1 MAAAALLETVDL
13 ILSPAHSQECDGQQA
28 ITHEELEEALKL
40 MPRGKRP
47 GNDGLP
53 YELYKVFCAEIG
65 DELHEVFLEAY
76 NIQR

>member
-1 MAAAALLETVDL
+1 MLRDYFSSQTPTGIYAPPQTSPVAAAALLETVDTT
-13 ILSPAHSQECDGQQA
+13 LSPSHSQECDGQQA

-53 YELYKVFCAEIG
+53 
-65 DELHEVFLEAY
+65 
-76 NIQR
+76 